1 MKRRILLGIFSAL
14 VLSGCNQEK
23 DNKITLNPV
32 KFDKHDRC
40 HLCGM
45 VIAHYEGPKAEIF
58 IKNVE
63 EPIKF
68 CSVRDAFTFALQP
81 ENKRRLQAFFVHA
94 MDSASWDKPFDAPL
108 LSAKEM
114 FFVYGSRQDG
124 VMGVEPIPFKTK
136 SAAEDFIKKLGGRV
150 VAYPEI
156 DLNLLASD
164 H

>member
-1 MKRRILLGIFSAL
+1 MKRRILLGIFSTL
-14 VLSGCNQEK
+14 ILTGCNQEK
-23 DNKITLNPV
+23 NNTISLSPV
-32 KFDKHDRC
+32 QFDKHDRC

-58 IKNVE
+58 IKNVD

-81 ENKRRLQAFFVHA
+81 ENQRRLKAFFVHG

-108 LSAKEM
+108 LPAKDL
-114 FFVYGSRQDG
+114 FFVYGSQQAG

-136 SAAEDFIKKLGGRV
+136 EAAESFIKSQGGRV
-150 VAYPEI
+150 VTYSQI
-156 DLNLLASD
+156 DLKLLASD